1 MPWYFMV
8 DTYIDGEKGRGMYD
22 EYIRQ
27 VKPIVER
34 CGGTYLAR
42 TEQVASL
49 SEKRAPQR
57 VILIRFDT
65 RERLEACFAS
75 AEYRAILSKRTE
87 SVDSRAIIVEGIE

>member
-8 DTYIDGEKGRGMYD
+8 DTYIDGQRGRGAYD
-22 EYIRQ
+22 SYIRL

-34 CGGTYLAR
+34 YGGVYLAR
-42 TEQVASL
+42 TEQVRSL
-49 SEKRAPQR
+49 SGRRAPQR

-75 AEYRAILSKRTE
+75 EEYRAIMDLRTE
-87 SVDSRAIIVEGIE
+87 SVDSRAVIVEGEL

>member
-8 DTYIDGEKGRGMYD
+8 DIYMEEQKGRGAYD

-34 CGGTYLAR
+34 FGGEYLAR
-42 TEQVASL
+42 TEQVDSL
-49 SEKRAPQR
+49 SETRAPQR

-65 RERLEACFAS
+65 RERLEACFSS
-75 AEYRAILSKRTE
+75 AEYRAIMAKRSE
-87 SVDSRAIIVEGIE
+87 SVDSRAIIVEGIR